1 MAARDPSKGVA
12 PVSLRSA
19 VPCLILA
26 LAGCAR
32 SGDIDPSGGITAIRT
47 ACPAVAIPAGTGD
60 ITLFDPPESRLAS
73 ALDVTATMSNLRST
87 CDDSGAEVV
96 TQVTFDVR
104 ARRTRTDAPRDVS
117 LPYFVTVVRGGSQV
131 VSKRVSRV
139 ALHFDAGQAVAT
151 GSGQGAAFVNRA
163 AATLSKEAR
172 ATLTRK
178 RKAGEEDA
186 ALDPLSRPEI
196 REAVL
201 KASFEA
207 LVGFQLTD
215 AQLRYNATR

>member
-1 MAARDPSKGVA
+1 VTPRTATLRIAASI
-12 PVSLRSA
+12 
-19 VPCLILA
+19 LILA
-26 LAGCAR
+26 VAAAGCTR

-47 ACPAVAIPAGTGD
+47 ACPSVAIPAGTGD
-60 ITLFDPPESRLAS
+60 ITLFDPPASRLAS
-73 ALDVTATMSNLRST
+73 ALDLTATMTNLRST
-87 CDDSGAEVV
+87 CDDSGSDVV

-104 ARRTRTDAPRDVS
+104 ARRTRTDGPRDVS
-117 LPYFVTVVRGGSQV
+117 LPYFITVVRGGSQV
-131 VSKRVSRV
+131 VSKRVSQV
-139 ALHFDAGQAVAT
+139 ALHFDAGQAIAT
-151 GSGQGAAFVNRA
+151 GSGKGASFVNRD

-172 ATLTRK
+172 ETLTRK

-201 KASFEA
+201 KASFET